1 MVSGDIPVSVRTCV
15 RTGCVWDF
23 CECDDSYK
31 GRLCVILGDMP
42 VSLRT
47 SVKIGFHFRQ

>member
-1 MVSGDIPVSVRTCV
+1 MGVKTCV

-47 SVKIGFHFRQ
+47 SVKIGFHFRQL